1 MELLGF
7 AHNFVQG
14 KKESKNQTI
23 LLLHGTGGNEN
34 DLIPLGHEIAPDS
47 SLLGVRGKVLE
58 NGMPRYFRRFGEGVF
73 DIEDLKFRTK
83 ELANFVKEA
92 SKHYG
97 FDLDLTVAVGYSN
110 GANMAASLLLMG
122 PEILHGAILFRAML
136 PFSPEKLP
144 RLSGKLIFLS
154 AGKFDSLTSPSQ
166 VEDLKDLLEKCGAHV
181 SMNWESSDHSLT
193 QEEAKKAKKFFQVH
207 FA

>member
-92 SKHYG
+92 SKHYR
-97 FDLDLTVAVGYSN
+97 FDLDLTVAIGYSN
-110 GANMAASLLLMG
+110 GANIAASLLVMR
-122 PEILHGAILFRAML
+122 PEILRGAILFRAML

-166 VEDLKDLLEKCGAHV
+166 VEDLKDLLEKYGAHV
-181 SMNWESSDHSLT
+181 SLNWESSDHSLT

>member
-1 MELLGF
+1 MVDGEEEDRTELLGF

-47 SLLGVRGKVLE
+47 SLLGVRGKGLE

-73 DIEDLKFRTK
+73 DIEHLKYRTK

-92 SKHYG
+92 SKQYG
-97 FDLDLTVAVGYSN
+97 FDLDLTVSIGYP
-110 GANMAASLLLMG
+110 MG
-122 PEILHGAILFRAML
+122 PI
-136 PFSPEKLP
+136 
-144 RLSGKLIFLS
+144 
-154 AGKFDSLTSPSQ
+154 
-166 VEDLKDLLEKCGAHV
+166 
-181 SMNWESSDHSLT
+181 
-193 QEEAKKAKKFFQVH
+193 
-207 FA
+207 

>member
-1 MELLGF
+1 MVDGEEEDRTELLGF

-92 SKHYG
+92 SKQYG
-97 FDLDLTVAVGYSN
+97 FDLDLTVSIGYP
-110 GANMAASLLLMG
+110 MG
-122 PEILHGAILFRAML
+122 PI
-136 PFSPEKLP
+136 
-144 RLSGKLIFLS
+144 
-154 AGKFDSLTSPSQ
+154 
-166 VEDLKDLLEKCGAHV
+166 
-181 SMNWESSDHSLT
+181 
-193 QEEAKKAKKFFQVH
+193 
-207 FA
+207 